1 MPRGRLLVLL
11 GPFLAAGIALG
22 QPALRLTGEADS
34 LSLSGHLALLVDPGG
49 TLGIEGA
56 RASDGWRALAGQFA
70 LGYTADAAWLRFE
83 VERTPSAAA
92 TWLLRFDGTILDD
105 VRLFVPDGAGD
116 LREERSGEDVP
127 RKLRASDDPFPLFR
141 LHLPEGRQRL
151 FVRIETR
158 SSLTARVRLVRPE
171 RFEREAN
178 LLGLSWGLFYGVIAA
193 IVVFQLLFWV
203 RTREPAVGW
212 YAAYVF
218 LYAGSSVFTLGYP
231 QRYFGL
237 GGRASEVLTGVMI
250 CGAVGVGSLFVSTAL
265 ELSRILPRFNRLLL
279 AASLS
284 ASLVGA
290 AVVAAG
296 SYGVGV
302 SIAQVAALVILPV
315 FLGISAFLALRGHE
329 PARILLVAFGLFFL
343 GVLLRFLRNLG
354 AIPPGLL
361 ADHGIHAGALA
372 NFVTVSL
379 GLTGRF
385 DRLKKEAARAQAEA
399 LEATRRLNDSL
410 EAEVAARTAELTE
423 EVRRRSALEEEL
435 RRALGVEREARAIQ
449 RDFVAMVSHEF
460 RSPLTVIG
468 GEAQLLRANP
478 DSPRERRVRRYERVE
493 SATERMTELVEAYL
507 SADRTAG
514 DETALELAP
523 SDLRLV
529 IARAV
534 ADLPDGRVRVE
545 AEGLPETFPCDP
557 DLLEVALRNLLVNA
571 DRYSP
576 SGSPVTLVARPA
588 PDGGVVLEVTDEGP
602 GIPPDEL
609 PRLFQKFFRGR
620 GAQGKPGTGLGLYI
634 VEGIVRRHGG
644 SVSVESSP
652 GAGTKFRLVLPGARA
667 A

>member
-1 MPRGRLLVLL
+1 
-11 GPFLAAGIALG
+11 
-22 QPALRLTGEADS
+22 
-34 LSLSGHLALLVDPGG
+34 VDPGG
-49 TLGIEGA
+49 KLGIEGA
-56 RASDGWRALAGQFA
+56 LASDGWRALAGEFA
-70 LGYTADAAWLRFE
+70 LGYTSDAAWLRFD
-83 VERTPSAAA
+83 VERAPSAAA
-92 TWLLRFDGTILDD
+92 DWLLRFDGTILDD
-105 VRLFVPDGAGD
+105 VRLFLPDGAGS

-127 RKLRASDDPFPLFR
+127 RELRASDDPFPLFR

-171 RFEREAN
+171 SFEREAS
-178 LLGLSWGLFYGVIAA
+178 LLGVAWGLFYGAIAA
-193 IVVFQLLFWV
+193 IVVFQLLFWA
-203 RTREPAVGW
+203 RTREPGVGW

-231 QRYFGL
+231 QRYFGMS
-237 GGRASEVLTGVMI
+237 GGAAEVLTGVMI
-250 CGAVGVGSLFVSTAL
+250 CGAVGVGSLFVSSVL

-284 ASLVGA
+284 ASLAGA

-296 SYGVGV
+296 NYGAGV

-315 FLGISAFLALRGHE
+315 LLGISAFLALRGHE

-354 AIPPGLL
+354 VIPPGPL

-372 NFVTVSL
+372 NFVTVSV

-385 DRLKKEAARAQAEA
+385 GRLKEAAARAQAEA
-399 LEATRRLNDSL
+399 LEATRRLAESL
-410 EAEVAARTAELTE
+410 EEEVAARTTELTE
-423 EVRRRSALEEEL
+423 EVRRRGALEEEL

-460 RSPLTVIG
+460 RSPLAVIG
-468 GEAQLLRANP
+468 GEAQILRANP
-478 DSPRERRVRRYERVE
+478 DSPREKRAKRYERVE
-493 SATERMTELVEAYL
+493 SATERMTELVDAYL
-507 SADRTAG
+507 SADRMAG
-514 DETALELAP
+514 DDVALELAP
-523 SDLRLV
+523 SDLLLV
-529 IARAV
+529 IERAV
-534 ADLPDGRVRVE
+534 ADLPEGRVRVE
-545 AEGLPETFPCDP
+545 TEGLPESFPCDP

-571 DRYSP
+571 DRYTP
-576 SGSPVTLVARPA
+576 PGCAVTLVARPA
-588 PDGGVVLEVTDEGP
+588 PDGGIVVEVADEGP

-609 PRLFQKFFRGR
+609 PQLFRKFFRGS
-620 GAQGKPGTGLGLYI
+620 GGKGKPGTGLGLYI

-652 GAGTKFRLVLPGARA
+652 GTGTKFRLVLPGPPAR
-667 A
+667 